1 MQEENTNTKYVVY
14 NDKKIALSSLTFQTR
29 QLMQRQNEL
38 QQEVARLQMA
48 MNENQLL
55 VTQYSKNIQEDLDKS
70 SEEIDELEK
79 DTGYGL
85 PWSDKEQQIQ

>member
-1 MQEENTNTKYVVY
+1 MQEDNKNAKYVVY

-55 VTQYSKNIQEDLDKS
+55 VTQYSKNIQEDLDKI

>member
-1 MQEENTNTKYVVY
+1 MQEENKKAKYVVY

-48 MNENQLL
+48 MNENQ
-55 VTQYSKNIQEDLDKS
+55 
-70 SEEIDELEK
+70 
-79 DTGYGL
+79 
-85 PWSDKEQQIQ
+85 